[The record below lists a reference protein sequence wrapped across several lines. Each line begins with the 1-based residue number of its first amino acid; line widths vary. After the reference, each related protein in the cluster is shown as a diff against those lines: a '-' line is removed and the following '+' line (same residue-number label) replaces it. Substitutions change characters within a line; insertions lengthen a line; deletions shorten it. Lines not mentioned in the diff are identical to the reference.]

1 MFAGGGMI
9 ELHNIHPW
17 QWLIPIFKIWPLRA
31 DPQHCLRIISV
42 QLISHFFVD
51 FNVLYPFFLEFLT
64 RIFVINPPN
73 LVSCGWRKYY
83 ILKHVSLELK
93 CLLKAS
99 FSLFWNF
106 LVYFHFISFFS
117 SPALKKC
124 NTLKTR
130 INFGHPVQYSGLQYV
145 Q

>member
-42 QLISHFFVD
+42 QLIAHFLWIF
-51 FNVLYPFFLEFLT
+51 FLYSFFLEFLA
-64 RIFVINPPN
+64 RIFVINPPD
-73 LVSCGWRKYY
+73 LVFCSWRKYY

-93 CLLKAS
+93 CFLKAS
-99 FSLFWNF
+99 FSLFLKF
-106 LVYFHFISFFS
+106 PCIFPFHIFFF